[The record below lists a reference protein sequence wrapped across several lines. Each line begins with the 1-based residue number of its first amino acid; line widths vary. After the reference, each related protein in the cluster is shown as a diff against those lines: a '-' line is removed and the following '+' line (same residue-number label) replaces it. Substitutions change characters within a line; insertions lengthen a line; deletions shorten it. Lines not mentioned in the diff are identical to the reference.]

1 MLAYW
6 SPHQFFFLFDDE
18 NRSFSDHCGRYIS
31 KVHNYYNNYCIW
43 YRKIRRRWVLDSQVG
58 YLVISSSPSCV
69 QMILHCIPGNK
80 RRTHKK
86 VELLHPLCVHWSKKT
101 YSNYLTNQ
109 DKIVYFI
116 NVNINFTASE
126 VWIGHNTK
134 NVNNSSQS
142 SIFVNK

>member
-1 MLAYW
+1 MVYVSLL

-18 NRSFSDHCGRYIS
+18 NRSFSAHCGRYIIIIITTAYGIA
-31 KVHNYYNNYCIW
+31 KYVD
-43 YRKIRRRWVLDSQVG
+43 VGLVSQVG
-58 YLVISSSPSCV
+58 YLYPVHRRV
-69 QMILHCIPGNK
+69 FRWFCIAYRETNAEL
-80 RRTHKK
+80 TKK

-126 VWIGHNTK
+126 VWIGHHNTK